1 MKIKNVVVIG
11 SGTMG
16 SGIAAHLCN
25 ANVPV
30 TLLDLKTEI
39 SEKARDRI
47 HKSRPP
53 LLIDKTKINNIKVG
67 NIDDN
72 FDVVK
77 DADWVVEAVVERI
90 DIKHQI
96 YEKIFKARKE
106 GAIVSSNTSSIPI
119 KVLSEHLTDKE
130 KKDFCITHFFNPV
143 RYMGLL
149 EIVKNE
155 NNDLNKINE
164 LKEFCEIELGKGAI
178 VCNDTPGFLGNR
190 VGVYA
195 MQIAM
200 TEAFKMKLSVEEADA
215 IFGRPMGI
223 PKTGVFGL
231 YDLIGIDLMADVLK
245 SFIKELPET
254 DKFHEVAKE
263 IPLVKKLIETGY
275 TGRKGK
281 GGFYR
286 MNKTGTTKVMEA
298 INLETSDYSPTKK
311 IDVKSDKVDLKGLID
326 RKDKYGEYA
335 WSVIS
340 KIIKYAS
347 SLVPGIT
354 KEFNDIDEAMRLGFN
369 WAKGPFEMLEEIGVK
384 NFFDKIDDFSGNNFL
399 ENLSKTQNEDFYG
412 ERQKYTNIETLGKVK
427 KTASSLD
434 GNDSAKIYKFSDY
447 NIVEFTTK
455 ANALDY
461 DSMDALKR
469 ATDKPLIIIN
479 ESMQFSAGVN
489 LTYTMQF
496 ANKKDFKSIE
506 KFIKYFQETC
516 KHLKYSKYPVISA
529 PSGLT
534 LGGGFEVMVQSNFV
548 ASHTNIVVGLV
559 ETIVGLIPA
568 GGGCK
573 EMLARWL
580 DTEEAKK
587 DPHFASLKVFDI
599 IGYGKTAT
607 SPTEAEPLKYL
618 RSQDKKIMNRNSLLE
633 VSKKILE
640 VNKNFKPPSETKF
653 NLPGNPV
660 KEEMNKVLEKLYN
673 DKVILDHGM
682 KVGKELAYVL
692 SGGDTSIDKTLS
704 EEDLFNLEL
713 NAFMRLIETKET
725 QDRIKHTLATGKPLV
740 N

>member
-39 SEKARDRI
+39 SKKARERI

-53 LLIDKTKINNIKVG
+53 LLIDKSKVNNIKVG
-67 NIDDN
+67 NISDD
-72 FDVVK
+72 FGIVK
-77 DADWVVEAVVERI
+77 DADWIVEAVVERI

-96 YEKIFKARKE
+96 YEKIFKARKD

-119 KVLSEHLTDKE
+119 KVLSEHLTDVE

-155 NNDLNKINE
+155 NNDLNKINQ

-195 MQIAM
+195 MQVAM

-245 SFIKELPET
+245 SFIKELPKSDE
-254 DKFHEVAKE
+254 FHEVAKE
-263 IPLVKKLIETGY
+263 IPLVKNLIETGY

-286 MNKTGTTKVMEA
+286 MNKSGTAKIMEA
-298 INLETSDYSPTKK
+298 INLETGDYSASKK
-311 IDVKSDKVDLKGLID
+311 IDIKSDKVDLKGLIS

-335 WSVIS
+335 WSVLS

-384 NFFDKIDDFSGNNFL
+384 NFFEKIDDFKENAFL
-399 ENLSKTQNEDFYG
+399 ENLSKNKNEDFYG

-427 KTASSLD
+427 KTATSLD
-434 GNDSAKIYKFSDY
+434 GNDSAKIYRFNDY

-461 DSMDALKR
+461 DSMDALKK

-496 ANKKDFKSIE
+496 ADKKDFKSIE

-516 KHLKYSKYPVISA
+516 KHLKYSKYPVVSA

-580 DTEEAKK
+580 STEEAKT
-587 DPHFASLKVFDI
+587 DPNYAPLKVFDI

-607 SPTEAEPLKYL
+607 SPVEAEPMKYL
-618 RSQDKKIMNRNSLLE
+618 RPEDKKIMNRNSLLE
-633 VSKKILE
+633 VSKKILME
-640 VNKNFKPPSETKF
+640 NKNFKAPNEFEFK
-653 NLPGNPV
+653 LPGKAV
-660 KEEMNKVLEKLYN
+660 RGEMDKILDKLYN
-673 DKVILDHGM
+673 DKVILDHG
-682 KVGKELAYVL
+682 VEVAKELAHVL
-692 SGGDTSIDKTLS
+692 SGGDTSIDKSLS
-704 EEDLFNLEL
+704 EDDLFKLEL
-713 NAFMRLIETKET
+713 DAFMRLIETQKT

>member
-1 MKIKNVVVIG
+1 MKIQNVVIIG

-25 ANVPV
+25 ANIPV

-47 HKSRPP
+47 FKSKPP
-53 LLIDKTKINNIKVG
+53 LLLDKSKINNIKVG
-67 NIDDN
+67 NISDN
-72 FDVVK
+72 FNVVK
-77 DADWVVEAVVERI
+77 EADWIVEAVVERI
-90 DIKHQI
+90 DVKHSI
-96 YEKIFKARKE
+96 YKKIFEERKP

-119 KVLSEHLTDKE
+119 KILSEKLTKEE

-155 NNDLNKINE
+155 NNDLEKINS
-164 LKEFCEIELGKGAI
+164 LKNFCEIELGKGAI

-200 TEAFKMKLSVEEADA
+200 TEAFKMKLSIEEADA

-223 PKTGVFGL
+223 PKTGIFGL

-245 SFIKELPET
+245 SFIKELPEK
-254 DKFHEVAKE
+254 DDFHEVAKE
-263 IPLVKKLIETGY
+263 IPLIKRLIETGY
-275 TGRKGK
+275 TGRKGM

-286 MNKTGTTKVMEA
+286 INKADGKKVMEA
-298 INLETSDYSPTKK
+298 LNLETGHYLPTKK
-311 IDVKSDKVDLKGLID
+311 INIKSEKVDLKTLID
-326 RKDKYGEYA
+326 RDDKYGKYA

-340 KIIKYAS
+340 KIIMYAS
-347 SLVPGIT
+347 SLVPKIT

-369 WAKGPFEMLEEIGVK
+369 WAKGPFEMLEEIGVA
-384 NFFDKIDDFSGNNFL
+384 NFFNKIDNYKENIFL
-399 ENLSKTQNEDFYG
+399 EDLAKTKNEKFYG
-412 ERQKYTNIETLGKVK
+412 ERQKYTDIQTLGKVK
-427 KTASSLD
+427 KTALSVD
-434 GNDSAKIYKFSDY
+434 GNKSAEIYRFNDY

-461 DSMDALKR
+461 DSMDALKK

-489 LTYTMQF
+489 LSYTMDF
-496 ANKKDFKSIE
+496 ANKGDFKSIE
-506 KFIKYFQETC
+506 KFIRYFQETC

-580 DTEEAKK
+580 ETDESKK
-587 DPHFASLKVFDI
+587 DPNFAPLKVFDI
-599 IGYGKTAT
+599 IGYAKTAT
-607 SPTEAEPLKYL
+607 SPVEAEPMKYL
-618 RSQDKKIMNRNSLLE
+618 RVEDKKIMNRNSLLE
-633 VSKKILE
+633 VSRKIIKD
-640 VNKNFKPPSETKF
+640 NMDFKAPNETTFK
-653 NLPGNPV
+653 LPG
-660 KEEMNKVLEKLYN
+660 KKAKDEMIKILEKLYN
-673 DKVILDHGM
+673 EKVILDHGM
-682 KVGKELAYVL
+682 EVGKELANVL
-692 SGGDTSIDKTLS
+692 SGGDTTIDKTLT
-704 EEDLFNLEL
+704 EEDIFKLEL
-713 NAFMRLIETKET
+713 NSFMKLVETKKT
-725 QDRIKHTLATGKPLV
+725 QDRIKHTLSTGKPLI

>member
-53 LLIDKTKINNIKVG
+53 LLIDRSKINNIKVG
-67 NIDDN
+67 NINDN

-96 YEKIFKARKE
+96 YEKIFKSRKD

-164 LKEFCEIELGKGAI
+164 LKQFCETELGKGAI

-200 TEAFKMKLSVEEADA
+200 TEAFKMKLSIEEADA

-245 SFIKELPET
+245 SFIKELPEK
-254 DKFHEVAKE
+254 DEFHEVAKE

-286 MNKTGTTKVMEA
+286 MNKTGATKIMEA
-298 INLETSDYSPTKK
+298 INLETGDYSPTKK
-311 IDVKSDKVDLKGLID
+311 IDVKSDKVDLKGLIE
-326 RKDKYGEYA
+326 RKDKYGDYA

-384 NFFDKIDDFSGNNFL
+384 NFFDKVDNFSGNSFL
-399 ENLSKTQNEDFYG
+399 ENLSKTKNEDFYG

-434 GNDSAKIYKFSDY
+434 GNNSANIYRFNDY

-461 DSMDALKR
+461 DSMDALKK

-489 LTYTMQF
+489 LTYTMHF
-496 ANKKDFKSIE
+496 ADKKDFKSIE

-580 DTEEAKK
+580 ETDEAKK
-587 DPHFASLKVFDI
+587 DPNFAPLKVFDI

-607 SPTEAEPLKYL
+607 SPVEAEPMKYL
-618 RSQDKKIMNRNSLLE
+618 RPSDKKIMNRNSLLE
-633 VSKKILE
+633 VSKNILSA
-640 VNKNFKPPSETKF
+640 NKNFKAPEELKF
-653 NLPGNPV
+653 NLPGKV
-660 KEEMNKVLEKLYN
+660 VIGEMDKILDKLYN
-673 DKVILDHGM
+673 DKIILDHGV
-682 KVGKELAYVL
+682 KVAKELAHVL
-692 SGGDTSIDKTLS
+692 SGGDTTVDKTLT
-704 EEDLFNLEL
+704 EDDLFKLEL
-713 NAFMRLIETKET
+713 DAFMRLIETQET